1 MREPDV
7 GIKVEQR
14 NEVNVVRLE
23 GVIDI
28 ASAAEL
34 KTALLE
40 ALKSGKRLSISL
52 DRCADMDVTAIQL
65 LWTAEREARASG
77 VGFALSGPVPE
88 TVSAALKDAGFE
100 AFQLTA

>member
-1 MREPDV
+1 MGV
-7 GIKVEQR
+7 KFEQR
-14 NEVNVVRLE
+14 EEANVVCLE

-65 LWTAEREARASG
+65 LWAAGCEARVSG
-77 VGFALSGPVPE
+77 VGFALSGRVPE
-88 TVSAALKDAGFE
+88 AVSATLKDAGFE
-100 AFQLTA
+100 AFQVTV